1 MRGVAIILT
10 FVPMYIKVQT
20 RTRIGKDG
28 KKSSCFY
35 PRLYESYRDSD
46 GKTRQHYLL
55 PLDLD
60 DLPSWK
66 DRYAMCHVL
75 NDMVANGPSLDL
87 DDTPVTRKAKSVYGQ
102 LAAKGLLGDVAKVEE
117 KNRRELSSALAEDS
131 LKNVR
136 PRQVGAESVCLEA
149 LRRLKLG
156 RFLFSKG
163 WSKDKVDLA
172 LVQIA
177 ARAIYPCSEHKTVS
191 CLRENS
197 ALCEFFDID
206 PDSITKDK
214 LYRSALDLYALHDS
228 MEDYLHGRVC
238 NMFGLDDTVYLFDLT
253 NAYME
258 STRCTELRRFG
269 RSKEKRSDCPIVVLG
284 AVVDKDGFL
293 VRTKVFSGNTADCA
307 TMQDIM
313 ALLAPPSSDGK
324 KKIVVMDA
332 GISIESNLE
341 WLRQNGYDYITVR
354 RGGSTAPY
362 KVKGERTVT
371 VEDVRLQPIE
381 IQFAEIENVDDTLL
395 LVDSHAKT
403 LKERSMHDKAASRFE
418 DGLRAIMKGIRSKGG
433 TKRRDRVNERLGRL
447 KERCPSVQADYDIS
461 FTYDGKDTATG
472 MAWTRNPEKS
482 VLRSGSEGKYLVQT
496 SLKGCDEKQ
505 IWEYYNVIRR
515 VEAVFETLKTDLDV
529 RPVYHQND
537 VAVKAHFNLAIL
549 AYWIVSTTQYQL
561 RQKGSRVSW
570 REVRRIAS
578 TQHVVSTVAK
588 RMDGQLVE
596 VRQCTE
602 PEATLLELY
611 KKLDMASP
619 PLKRKRKICVVHFT
633 KFKKNDT

>member
-1 MRGVAIILT
+1 
-10 FVPMYIKVQT
+10 MYIKVQT
-20 RTRIGKDG
+20 RTRVGKDG
-28 KKSSCFY
+28 KKNSCLY

-55 PLDLD
+55 PLELD

-87 DDTPVTRKAKSVYGQ
+87 DDTPVTRKARSVYGQ

-117 KNRRELSSALAEDS
+117 KNRREQASALAEDS

-136 PRQVGAESVCLEA
+136 PRQAGAESVCLEA
-149 LRRLKLG
+149 LKRLKLDK
-156 RFLFSKG
+156 FLSSRG
-163 WSKDKVDLA
+163 WSQDRISLA
-172 LVQIA
+172 LIQIA

-191 CLRENS
+191 YLRENS
-197 ALCEFFDID
+197 ALCEFFGIA
-206 PDSITKDK
+206 PETVTKDK
-214 LYRSALDLYALHDS
+214 LYKSALDLCSLHDS
-228 MEDYLHGRVC
+228 MEDYLHERVR
-238 NMFGLDDTVYLFDLT
+238 NMFGLDDMVYLFDLT

-258 STRCTELRRFG
+258 STRRTKLRQFG

-307 TMQDIM
+307 TMRDIM

-332 GISIESNLE
+332 GISIETNLR

-362 KVKGERTVT
+362 RVMGERTVT
-371 VEDVRLQPIE
+371 VEDVRHQPIE
-381 IQFAEIENVDDTLL
+381 IRFAEIENVEDTLL

-403 LKERSMHDKAASRFE
+403 LKERSMRDKAASRFE
-418 DGLRAIMKGIRSKGG
+418 DGLRAIMKGIGSKGG

-447 KERCPSVQADYDIS
+447 KERCPSVQGDYDIS
-461 FTYDGKDTATG
+461 FTYDDKDTATG
-472 MAWTRNPEKS
+472 MTWSRNPKKS
-482 VLRSGSEGKYLVQT
+482 ALRSDSEGKYIVQT

-537 VAVKAHFNLAIL
+537 EAVKAHFNLAIL
-549 AYWIVSTTQYQL
+549 AYWIVSTTLYQL

-570 REVRRIAS
+570 REVMRIAG

-588 RMDGQLVE
+588 RMDGQQVE

-602 PEATLLELY
+602 PEPPLLELY
-611 KKLDMASP
+611 RKLGMESL
-619 PLKRKRKICVVHFT
+619 PLKRKRKICVVHFAEL
-633 KFKKNDT
+633 KKIDT